1 MADKRAAVERQNQP
15 HADQASQFFADVANA
30 AARAAG
36 RALTFLLAVGLIVV
50 WAITGRKAP
59 FSIPK
64 NSTSGRRVCRHGD
77 LCRPSVTGGRL
88 LADCE
93 R

>member
-36 RALTFLLAVGLIVV
+36 RALTCE
-50 WAITGRKAP
+50 ITNGRFFDEVLKG
-59 FSIPK
+59 SKLTRQIRK
-64 NSTSGRRVCRHGD
+64 
-77 LCRPSVTGGRL
+77 
-88 LADCE
+88 
-93 R
+93 